1 MAGAQFKTQLSI
13 DTENGWQYSE
23 AESDYDENKTDF
35 AEFAYEFSDGNRDTD
50 FSVDVYKSPTGWSDI
65 FSLFGGQSYN
75 PYEPEEK
82 TKYYEPGQHTLSN
95 GTTRMENPDLQISL
109 PGENGAKSV
118 TVTDIPAGGEAN
130 VILYCTNLATVH
142 QGKNF
147 GYDLEIM
154 DETNQNGLQ
163 ILMDGV
169 PINGRSLYLEHGET
183 ATKVLTIRQTDQ
195 SVLDYE
201 GITIWFESQYQPTKI
216 HDEVTLNAHF
226 KPSSS
231 PIGT

>member
-1 MAGAQFKTQLSI
+1 MVIPEEWKQKDFYADDKVAWCNDQLAHWRQVLANNERDKVVAMQGRGTYWQRNVSFDGGSNYSYSNRCDSTKTVTHTYSHNLGAIIKGGFTSKNSVAGAQFKTQLSI

-118 TVTDIPAGGEAN
+118 TEAYCYI
-130 VILYCTNLATVH
+130 ILSAY
-142 QGKNF
+142 
-147 GYDLEIM
+147 I
-154 DETNQNGLQ
+154 
-163 ILMDGV
+163 
-169 PINGRSLYLEHGET
+169 
-183 ATKVLTIRQTDQ
+183 
-195 SVLDYE
+195 
-201 GITIWFESQYQPTKI
+201 
-216 HDEVTLNAHF
+216 
-226 KPSSS
+226 
-231 PIGT
+231 